1 LQTSEFPPEIPRSQ
15 NRNFPYKTTLP
26 NIMKKEICL
35 IILIS
40 ILSFETFS
48 QAFELK
54 KPNIGKIKEQLK
66 IDSKNEGIYHYLT
79 NYYNTSSEPYEKEF
93 YEWKTESI
101 CSFKKDFESNI
112 KYSISQCK
120 EAGGISVTVE
130 FPKISRK
137 NIMNWIEKIYEI
149 DKTESDDNIW
159 KENNT
164 RFEPR
169 EINPGCYYKILET
182 EKNTIVELYCGC

>member
-1 LQTSEFPPEIPRSQ
+1 
-15 NRNFPYKTTLP
+15 
-26 NIMKKEICL
+26 MKKEIYL

-40 ILSFETFS
+40 ILSFQTSS
-48 QAFELK
+48 QTFELK
-54 KPNIGKIKEQLK
+54 KLNIIKIKEQLK

-79 NYYNTSSEPYEKEF
+79 NNYNTSSEPYEKEF
-93 YEWKTESI
+93 YEWETESI
-101 CSFKKDFESNI
+101 CSFKKDFENNI
-112 KYSISQCK
+112 KYSTSQCK

-130 FPKISRK
+130 FPNISRK

-149 DKTESDDNIW
+149 DKAESDDNIW

-164 RFEPR
+164 KFEPR
-169 EINPGCYYKILET
+169 EINPGCYYKILEN